1 MNQSILSFSRISLY
15 WLVGFHLILIMI
27 RSVLLLS
34 SSFSS
39 SSTKDVDDDE
49 DDFKSGLV
57 YLISA
62 RKIKENY
69 STNYIRY
76 LVFALELEYKKNNLT
91 PMKYTNEF
99 IFFLKIMIRF
109 KISTFYIYECVC
121 VSGEKEDLNICYN

>member
-1 MNQSILSFSRISLY
+1 MHMDQSILSFSRISLY

-62 RKIKENY
+62 RKIKERIILL
-69 STNYIRY
+69 TIYIRY
-76 LVFALELEYKKNNLT
+76 LVFALELE
-91 PMKYTNEF
+91 
-99 IFFLKIMIRF
+99 
-109 KISTFYIYECVC
+109 
-121 VSGEKEDLNICYN
+121 